1 MSGKNKFRAVIAGAF
16 GPILLGIVPNS
27 ASADE
32 VFAPTAAITIPG
44 NNLASFDISW
54 VDKRLDLYFLAD
66 RSNSSV
72 DVVNTRNNQFVA
84 HLPGFIGLRGA
95 DNSGP
100 NGVITVHR
108 RNHVEVWAGDGDS
121 TTKVIDLATQTVTH
135 TIATGGANR
144 ADELCHDPRN
154 NVVLIANDAETP
166 APFITFISS
175 DTYTVL
181 GKITMDG
188 GSGAGHGPKA
198 TNGIE
203 QCQWSE
209 RTGKFYINLPEVNGP
224 GDDSVSGAVLQINPK
239 TEAIEQVF
247 TIPVAQCA
255 GPQGMAIGPDHQI
268 LLGCSKTA
276 SAIIDERNGHVIAS
290 FTNEFGADE
299 IWFNPNDG
307 HYFLGLSNATPAPI
321 VGVIDSD
328 SGRGG
333 PRTDPSVPS
342 APGSHSIAADPDRN
356 QVYVPVR
363 SNTNPA
369 SAAVTICADHGGDN
383 VKGCVLV
390 LTTHHDD
397 RVAKDDHDH
406 DHDHDHD
413 DHH

>member
-188 GSGAGHGPKA
+188 GIRRRP
-198 TNGIE
+198 
-203 QCQWSE
+203 
-209 RTGKFYINLPEVNGP
+209 R
-224 GDDSVSGAVLQINPK
+224 
-239 TEAIEQVF
+239 
-247 TIPVAQCA
+247 
-255 GPQGMAIGPDHQI
+255 PQGY
-268 LLGCSKTA
+268 
-276 SAIIDERNGHVIAS
+276 ERHRAVPM
-290 FTNEFGADE
+290 ERADRE
-299 IWFNPNDG
+299 VLYQPSG
-307 HYFLGLSNATPAPI
+307 GER
-321 VGVIDSD
+321 
-328 SGRGG
+328 SGRRFRIGRG
-333 PRTDPSVPS
+333 S
-342 APGSHSIAADPDRN
+342 ADQSED
-356 QVYVPVR
+356 
-363 SNTNPA
+363 
-369 SAAVTICADHGGDN
+369 GGDRA
-383 VKGCVLV
+383 GL
-390 LTTHHDD
+390 HDPGGAMCRTARHGD
-397 RVAKDDHDH
+397 RPRSSESFLAAPRRLPPSSTNAMGT
-406 DHDHDHD
+406 
-413 DHH
+413 